1 MHAPCADSDEHG
13 QHDRRHAGPRAQPRG
28 ERTAED
34 DTPAYDRGREHHGIA
49 HDPHRPRS
57 HLAQLGGRLRADLA
71 ATDLAL
77 PALAEQVG
85 NVLDEDGVD
94 AMAAVEVI
102 AHVDGEDGDVGD
114 GDDRRRDREHPSDH
128 GACTRRPTTQE
139 GRGHDHRDDER
150 DEHAEAGGDEI
161 RAQSCD
167 ERESEDGRRRRLPP
181 RRRADQK
188 YPLRLLRDDEQQ
200 PPEREPQR
208 QTEAPYSEDIFR
220 SL

>member
-1 MHAPCADSDEHG
+1 MHGPRADGDRDG
-13 QHDRRHAGPRAQPRG
+13 QHDRGGPRPCAQRRREP
-28 ERTAED
+28 TAEEG
-34 DTPAYDRGREHHGIA
+34 TPAHDRCREQRRIA
-49 HDPHRPRS
+49 QHPHRPRP
-57 HLAQLGGRLRADLA
+57 HLAELGGRLRGHLA
-71 ATDLAL
+71 AANLAL
-77 PALAEQVG
+77 PSLAEHVG
-85 NVLDEDGVD
+85 EVLEEDRVE
-94 AMAAVEVI
+94 AIAAVEVI